1 MKRGKMRAY
10 VKFVL
15 AGFILG
21 LAAPLL
27 MGAAKE
33 KSPAEEVYV
42 GPFERDQYYMFASGG
57 QSGGVFVIGIPS
69 GRLFMDLPVFE
80 PRQAYAYA
88 GVGTPEREWLERT
101 GGLWGDTHHPRI
113 SHTGWKADGKRLYIN
128 DKANTRVAKID
139 LRTFRTVLIK
149 NVPNTQVVHGIALV
163 PDRKGNTK
171 YVCTNGEF
179 EAPIPPKPGLP
190 GGYTEKPIPKV
201 GATVPED
208 WKSPVTCLDA
218 DTLDPVFQVISGWG
232 NFDIMDNSPSGRWLL
247 SNMYNTE
254 RGANIDEMI
263 KAPEDVTQFLD
274 VWKAEEALQA
284 GKYTLVNGVKVLDP
298 KKIPGL
304 VYLLPTPRNPHGIHC
319 QRLDPRVHGDKALGK
334 DTVCLSAGKLVPRVY
349 MYDVSGDRPKLVA
362 TPWVGLG
369 PLHVQYDGRGNFY
382 VSLFVDSQI
391 GAYNIERAMKFPNEP
406 EKYTIDKIGIHYN
419 VGHLSTVMN
428 YSTPMGDW
436 LVSQN
441 KMTKGLPGFLP
452 TGPIEPEVQ
461 ELIDIRKITADGQGK
476 MRLIYQFPTPPEPHE
491 SDFIEAEKLAP
502 MVWTK
507 YAKPYEPDVKFV
519 GPGESRVVRTGPKT
533 VEVYLTAVRSRYG
546 LDEIRVKQGDVVT
559 LYLSNIER
567 LRDITH
573 GFALQEH
580 GIHFAIDP
588 GDTRKFFFVADK
600 PGVYWFFCTW
610 FCSALHMEMRG
621 KLIVEPA

>member
-588 GDTRKFFFVADK
+588 GDTRKFSFVADK